1 MRKAFTSKNFVR
13 QTCYFCRYPSQQN
26 GICVRFL
33 EHFLGPE
40 KVQDPPELI
49 LGRYTDFFKSK
60 AQMKRWE
67 QAVHSYEKGEF
78 WTAFRAL
85 LQYLADERSPCV
97 TWEETDRM
105 LRFQIRQGSQRITG
119 FMTPERVRAESR
131 LAQAETLSVGFMRR
145 LMEYNYDLKFCRF
158 ALAPDNALTLC
169 FETTASDASPLKM
182 VKALRELALCA
193 DKHDDLL
200 LDEFSVLTPAEALHM
215 DIPAAEKEAK
225 YAFICNQ
232 IRAAFALMDKNV
244 PKVEQCP
251 GAYAYLLL
259 AVMYRL
265 DYLTCPE
272 GFVKDVLER
281 ASRAYFMQ
289 QEQNIHQKVVAL
301 RRELQKILDRPR
313 EQVLAEFYRTESA
326 FGTVAPLSFERLK
339 ELTESEK
346 PSMEWPLEQGY
357 EVLAMAVPQYI
368 VAHVLF
374 QYVPPKPAYELLRLF
389 MRVTE
394 TDFFRALGLQTFVK
408 SNGQLDKRLVLA
420 AIKDIA
426 ERNRAEFPNFKPQTQ
441 LLDFSS
447 MPRFGKTFLEMICRL
462 DLTERQP

>member
-1 MRKAFTSKNFVR
+1 MRLLE
-13 QTCYFCRYPSQQN
+13 YF
-26 GICVRFL
+26 F
-33 EHFLGPE
+33 GPE
-40 KVQDPPELI
+40 KVQDPPELT

-60 AQMKRWE
+60 TQMKRWE

-85 LQYLADERSPCV
+85 LQYLADERRPSCV
-97 TWEETDRM
+97 TWEETNGM

-131 LAQAETLSVGFMRR
+131 LAQAEVLSVGFMRR
-145 LMEYNYDLKFCRF
+145 LMEYNYDLKFCHF
-158 ALAPDNALTLC
+158 ALSPDNTLTLC

-200 LDEFSVLTPAEALHM
+200 LDEFSVLTPAEALHI
-215 DIPAAEKEAK
+215 DISAAEKEAK

-232 IRAAFALMDKNV
+232 IRAAFDLMDKNV
-244 PKVEQCP
+244 PKIEQHP

-259 AVMYRL
+259 AVMYRI
-265 DYLTCPE
+265 DYLTRPE
-272 GFVKDVLER
+272 GFVMDALER
-281 ASRAYFMQ
+281 ASRMYFLQ
-289 QEQNIHQKVVAL
+289 QEQSIHQKVVAL

-326 FGTVAPLSFERLK
+326 FGIVIPLPFERLK
-339 ELTESEK
+339 ELIESEK
-346 PSMEWPLEQGY
+346 PSMEWPLEQGH

-368 VAHVLF
+368 VAHILF
-374 QYVPPKPAYELLRLF
+374 QYVPPKPVYELLRLF

-394 TDFFRALGLQTFVK
+394 TDFFQAMRLQTFVNK
-408 SNGQLDKRLVLA
+408 DGQLNKRLVLA
-420 AIKDIA
+420 AIRDIV

-447 MPRFGKTFLEMICRL
+447 MPRFGKTFLEMLCRL
-462 DLTERQP
+462 DLTERQR